1 MLMLAVSD
9 SSALMRFFTRFTDE
23 VFAALIS
30 MIFIYEAVKAILKYF
45 TVFYEGSDSTLEE
58 TLVGHDTAFLTLILA
73 LGTFFVAMNLSRF
86 RRSKYLWPQMREF
99 LADFGPMIALGSM
112 ALVAF
117 WFREDVKLAMLD
129 APDKFGPTLAGR
141 QWLVNP
147 LDPALPRWVWVAS
160 IVPALLGAVLLYLDQ
175 NITARIINSKDNKL
189 QRGEGYHLDLAIVG
203 VLAGIC
209 SMLGLPWLVAATV
222 RSLNHVRALAT
233 VEEVVSDR
241 GDTRDQIVHVR
252 ETRLTGLAIHL
263 LVGASLLLLPWLRLS
278 PSGHYTARSVERLTT
293 FAASSYG

>member
-1 MLMLAVSD
+1 
-9 SSALMRFFTRFTDE
+9 
-23 VFAALIS
+23 
-30 MIFIYEAVKAILKYF
+30 
-45 TVFYEGSDSTLEE
+45 
-58 TLVGHDTAFLTLILA
+58 
-73 LGTFFVAMNLSRF
+73 
-86 RRSKYLWPQMREF
+86 
-99 LADFGPMIALGSM
+99 MIALGSM

-129 APDKFGPTLAGR
+129 APDKFGPTLAER

-252 ETRLTGLAIHL
+252 ETRLTGLAIHM
-263 LVGASLLLLPWLRLS
+263 LVGASLLLLPWLKLIPMAVLYGIFLFMGVVSMKGNQFFERIALWPMDRSLYPSTHYIRRVKLWVIHAFTFIQGLCLGVLWLVKAGPPMIAIFFPLFIALLVPVRFVLS
-278 PSGHYTARSVERLTT
+278 RFFSAKDLAYLDAEETPDEEATDWGA
-293 FAASSYG
+293 G